1 MTDRIRFLCS
11 PAILYF
17 CVFSVGCVSLVIRT
31 SAIGAWKLKLISEA
45 TILRV
50 DWEVCVA
57 DRP

>member
-1 MTDRIRFLCS
+1 
-11 PAILYF
+11 
-17 CVFSVGCVSLVIRT
+17 LVIRT

-45 TILRV
+45 TLLRV